1 MRTSGRFTG
10 WALAAVLLAGG
21 AARAETAPGGAPT
34 KDGLHARSEDA
45 APRPFSPA
53 GVEAGDKATLQK
65 LHDANQMEIQ
75 MGRLAQDH
83 GSTKAVREFGKRLMT
98 DHTAA
103 DAKLEAFLRTRGS
116 DLASFATTTSADA
129 DHELLA
135 TKSGTDFDRAF
146 GQQMVRDHQ
155 KAIDLINSA
164 RVETADDTLRML
176 YDQLIPVIQNH
187 KRVAEQIVAA
197 SVRS

>member
-1 MRTSGRFTG
+1 MRNSGRFTG

-21 AARAETAPGGAPT
+21 SARAETAPGAPA
-34 KDGLHARSEDA
+34 KDAPHARSEDA
-45 APRPFSPA
+45 APRPFSPS
-53 GVEAGDKATLQK
+53 GIEAGDKATLQK

-75 MGRLAQDH
+75 MGGLAQDH
-83 GSTKAVREFGKRLMT
+83 GSTKAVREFGKRLVK

-116 DLASFATTTSADA
+116 DLTSFATTTSADA

-164 RVETADDTLRML
+164 RVETADDSLRML
-176 YDQLIPVIQNH
+176 YDQLVPVIQNH